1 MEVVM
6 ATRELTADNFSEVVG
21 GAEMVL
27 IDFWAAWCGPCRLF
41 APVYERVSER
51 HGDIVFG
58 KVDTEAERELATAF
72 QIRSIPTLMV
82 IRDKVALYAQPGA
95 LPEHALEELIA
106 EARAVDMDE
115 VHREV
120 AAENAS
126 AQA

>member
-51 HGDIVFG
+51 HSDIVFG

-106 EARAVDMDE
+106 KARAVDMDE
-115 VHREV
+115 AHRQV
-120 AAENAS
+120 AAEKAS

>member
-1 MEVVM
+1 M

-106 EARAVDMDE
+106 KARAVDMDE
-115 VHREV
+115 AHRQV
-120 AAENAS
+120 AAEKAS